1 MRGERERLTYLCESV
16 RLPKVFGRY
25 VSIYSETF
33 FTNSAVV
40 ATSLVRSHVVFK
52 LLNYVTDK
60 IVRVALITSALMLTC
75 VQTVCEGERESG
87 SLVQIHTFLAKSY
100 GFYELPIRM
109 NLYEWPTPNPA
120 PKPTRHWGLDKSY

>member
-1 MRGERERLTYLCESV
+1 M

-25 VSIYSETF
+25 VSSYSETF

-75 VQTVCEGERESG
+75 VQTVCEGEREAGHSYKF
-87 SLVQIHTFLAKSY
+87 IRFLLNRIAKSY
-100 GFYELPIRM
+100 FTISNSYEFVRM
-109 NLYEWPTPNPA
+109 TYT
-120 PKPTRHWGLDKSY
+120 